1 MRRWM
6 IAGNWKMHNNK
17 SEAVLLAKAIKEGTQ
32 GISGGDV
39 VLAPPFTAL
48 QSVYETIV
56 DSHVLLAAQNMYYED
71 KGAFTGE
78 ISPSMLKDIGCTY
91 VIIGHSERRKY
102 FHETDEAVN
111 QKVKKSL
118 ATGIKP
124 IVCVGETEDERNKG
138 VTEFVVGVQVKKAL
152 YGIDNINE
160 IVIAYEPVWAI
171 GTGKNAT
178 PAEAEEVHRFIRNI
192 IGDIYGEVC
201 NNTRVLYGGSVTSD
215 NIGEL
220 INMEDIDGALV
231 GGASLKSEGFIGI
244 IKKASE
250 KKIMLT
256 VIAIIHIVIS
266 IALIMIVLL
275 QTGRGSEIGAAFGSG
290 SSQTLFGSSGS
301 SGFMTKLTTIA
312 VVVFMLTSLV
322 LAYLYSHKE
331 YSLKGISQKEVPVKT
346 EEKLP
351 AQQGNQ

>member
-178 PAEAEEVHRFIRNI
+178 PVEAEEVHRFIRNI

-201 NNTRVLYGGSVTSD
+201 NNTKVLYGGSVTSD

-250 KKIMLT
+250 KK
-256 VIAIIHIVIS
+256 
-266 IALIMIVLL
+266 
-275 QTGRGSEIGAAFGSG
+275 
-290 SSQTLFGSSGS
+290 
-301 SGFMTKLTTIA
+301 
-312 VVVFMLTSLV
+312 
-322 LAYLYSHKE
+322 
-331 YSLKGISQKEVPVKT
+331 
-346 EEKLP
+346 
-351 AQQGNQ
+351 